1 MHSLSSQGFQK
12 RKYRKLP
19 WLEKLFRMETKCE
32 VEVFPLYCYRSDNN
46 SRKSAKLKS
55 SLVLTSLKKKTGL
68 SHMQA
73 LKAA

>member
-1 MHSLSSQGFQK
+1 
-12 RKYRKLP
+12 
-19 WLEKLFRMETKCE
+19 METKCE
-32 VEVFPLYCYRSDNN
+32 VEVFPLYCYQSDNN

-55 SLVLTSLKKKTGL
+55 SLVLTGLKKKTGL